1 MDERLD
7 GDPRS
12 GLAGRIDADRG
23 GPGDRAPDRATDQ
36 RGIDGCRNLDADG
49 VPTSGIVRRTSA
61 ALFRHPRLKLW
72 LTLGP
77 TATWMLVIYLA
88 SLALMLVTAF
98 WQLNELSSQI
108 ERVWGL
114 QNFQTLWQTPVYRT
128 ITIRTVGMAA
138 AVTITDLTLAFP
150 IAYFAARVAAPRTRS
165 LLLLAVVMPLWS
177 NYLVRVFAWKVITSG
192 DGPLQSLLG
201 LLGIHHSISA
211 SNWAVWITFSYLW
224 LPFAIL
230 PIFGA
235 LERLPDSLMEASS
248 DLGARNSMTF
258 RRVVIP
264 LVFPGIVAASIFTF
278 ALTLGDYITPTLV
291 GKGFFIGNAIYNLV
305 GLASNLP
312 LAAAFTMIPV
322 AIMIIYLSV
331 ARKLGAFEAL

>member
-1 MDERLD
+1 M
-7 GDPRS
+7 
-12 GLAGRIDADRG
+12 
-23 GPGDRAPDRATDQ
+23 
-36 RGIDGCRNLDADG
+36 
-49 VPTSGIVRRTSA
+49 
-61 ALFRHPRLKLW
+61 
-72 LTLGP
+72 
-77 TATWMLVIYLA
+77 
-88 SLALMLVTAF
+88 
-98 WQLNELSSQI
+98 
-108 ERVWGL
+108 
-114 QNFQTLWQTPVYRT
+114 
-128 ITIRTVGMAA
+128 
-138 AVTITDLTLAFP
+138 
-150 IAYFAARVAAPRTRS
+150 
-165 LLLLAVVMPLWS
+165 
-177 NYLVRVFAWKVITSG
+177 
-192 DGPLQSLLG
+192 
-201 LLGIHHSISA
+201 LGIHHSISA

-322 AIMIIYLSV
+322 AIMVIYLSV